1 MKNDKN
7 TSQNTVNF
15 RMTEGGI
22 YEPLGTEFTLVDP
35 PVISPAMR
43 DQLKAM
49 EKVVQERARQI
60 IEKMEHGSEVIDL
73 NETEYEII

>member
-1 MKNDKN
+1 MKTDKN
-7 TSQNTVNF
+7 TSQGCVNF
-15 RMTEGGI
+15 RMTKGGI
-22 YEPLGTEFTLVDP
+22 WEPLGSEFTLVQAP
-35 PVISPAMR
+35 GMPPAMKA
-43 DQLKAM
+43 QLEAM